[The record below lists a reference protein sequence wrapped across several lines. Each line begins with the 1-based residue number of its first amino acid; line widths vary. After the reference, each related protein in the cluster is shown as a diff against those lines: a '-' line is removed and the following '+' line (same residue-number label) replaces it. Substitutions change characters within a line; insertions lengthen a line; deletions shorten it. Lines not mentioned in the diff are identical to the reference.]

1 LFLAKSSQPVGLE
14 NRTPILIEG
23 KVLLLFGTQ
32 CFSPAAAGSVGL
44 RCQAGFPRK
53 FGTDF
58 QVRQAAVGFFFE
70 NLPCRVK
77 FIPEKSRCVRNSGA
91 VRVFGMADDD
101 FETPE
106 IWDEYQWERFL
117 QQQDRNTEKY
127 FGLLE
132 KYLDHPDR
140 DNIIAKEMG
149 WESFDEGRDAEWDE
163 VAESLC
169 EEEMS
174 LSQQE
179 PECSEGDFEEFA
191 RSPIYQDTLKLHT
204 WINSWLDREQSLKDH
219 PEAIRLAT
227 RSAVCGA
234 KLAAALCGDDCTE
247 LGMTIAYLK
256 RGLKAANDALDAAAR
271 LAQEKKMAVRQRMT
285 LNKLLF
291 KVRDRIVDL
300 MSEYRAEWRKR
311 YGNS

>member
-1 LFLAKSSQPVGLE
+1 
-14 NRTPILIEG
+14 
-23 KVLLLFGTQ
+23 
-32 CFSPAAAGSVGL
+32 
-44 RCQAGFPRK
+44 
-53 FGTDF
+53 
-58 QVRQAAVGFFFE
+58 
-70 NLPCRVK
+70 
-77 FIPEKSRCVRNSGA
+77 
-91 VRVFGMADDD
+91 MADDD

-149 WESFDEGRDAEWDE
+149 WESFDEDRDAEWDE

-174 LSQQE
+174 LSQE
-179 PECSEGDFEEFA
+179 EAECSEGDFEEFA

-204 WINSWLDREQSLKDH
+204 WIKSWLDREQSLKDH

-271 LAQEKKMAVRQRMT
+271 LAQEKKMAVRQRIT

-311 YGNS
+311 YGSS

>member
-1 LFLAKSSQPVGLE
+1 
-14 NRTPILIEG
+14 
-23 KVLLLFGTQ
+23 
-32 CFSPAAAGSVGL
+32 
-44 RCQAGFPRK
+44 
-53 FGTDF
+53 
-58 QVRQAAVGFFFE
+58 
-70 NLPCRVK
+70 
-77 FIPEKSRCVRNSGA
+77 
-91 VRVFGMADDD
+91 MADDD

-117 QQQDRNTEKY
+117 QQQDRNTDKY

-149 WESFDEGRDAEWDE
+149 WESFDENRDAEWDE

-169 EEEMS
+169 EQEMS
-174 LSQQE
+174 QSQQE
-179 PECSEGDFEEFA
+179 PECSDGDFEEFA

-204 WINSWLDREQSLKDH
+204 WINSWLEREQSLKDD

-271 LAQEKKMAVRQRMT
+271 LAQAKKMAVRQRMT

-291 KVRDRIVDL
+291 KIRDRIVDL

-311 YGNS
+311 YGS

>member
-1 LFLAKSSQPVGLE
+1 
-14 NRTPILIEG
+14 
-23 KVLLLFGTQ
+23 
-32 CFSPAAAGSVGL
+32 
-44 RCQAGFPRK
+44 
-53 FGTDF
+53 
-58 QVRQAAVGFFFE
+58 
-70 NLPCRVK
+70 
-77 FIPEKSRCVRNSGA
+77 
-91 VRVFGMADDD
+91 MADDD

-149 WESFDEGRDAEWDE
+149 WESFDEDRDAEWDE

-174 LSQQE
+174 LSRQE
-179 PECSEGDFEEFA
+179 PDCQEGDFEEFA

-204 WINSWLDREQSLKDH
+204 WINSWLDREQALKDD

-271 LAQEKKMAVRQRMT
+271 LAEEKKMAVRQRAT

-291 KVRDRIVDL
+291 RVRDRIVDL

>member
-1 LFLAKSSQPVGLE
+1 
-14 NRTPILIEG
+14 
-23 KVLLLFGTQ
+23 
-32 CFSPAAAGSVGL
+32 
-44 RCQAGFPRK
+44 
-53 FGTDF
+53 
-58 QVRQAAVGFFFE
+58 
-70 NLPCRVK
+70 
-77 FIPEKSRCVRNSGA
+77 
-91 VRVFGMADDD
+91 MAEDD

-132 KYLDHPDR
+132 KYLDDPDR

-149 WESFDEGRDAEWDE
+149 WESFDEERDAEWDE

-174 LSQQE
+174 QS
-179 PECSEGDFEEFA
+179 PEEADGSEGDFEEFSK
-191 RSPIYQDTLKLHT
+191 SPIYQDTLKLHT
-204 WINSWLDREQSLKDH
+204 WINSWLEREQSLKDD

-256 RGLKAANDALDAAAR
+256 RGLKAANDALDAAAC
-271 LAQEKKMAVRQRMT
+271 LAEEKKMAVRQRMT

-291 KVRDRIVDL
+291 KIRDRIVDL

-311 YGNS
+311 YGS

>member
-1 LFLAKSSQPVGLE
+1 
-14 NRTPILIEG
+14 
-23 KVLLLFGTQ
+23 
-32 CFSPAAAGSVGL
+32 
-44 RCQAGFPRK
+44 
-53 FGTDF
+53 
-58 QVRQAAVGFFFE
+58 
-70 NLPCRVK
+70 
-77 FIPEKSRCVRNSGA
+77 
-91 VRVFGMADDD
+91 MADDD

-117 QQQDRNTEKY
+117 QLQDRNTEKY

-132 KYLDHPDR
+132 KYLEHPDR

-149 WESFDEGRDAEWDE
+149 WVSFDEELDAEWDE

-179 PECSEGDFEEFA
+179 TKHSEGDFEKFL
-191 RSPIYQDTLKLHT
+191 RSPICQDTLELHT

-234 KLAAALCGDDCTE
+234 KLAAALSGDDCTE
-247 LGMTIAYLK
+247 IGMTIAYLK
-256 RGLKAANDALDAAAR
+256 RALRAANDALDAAAR
-271 LAQEKKMAVRQRMT
+271 LAQEKKMAVRQRIA

-291 KVRDRIVDL
+291 TVRDRIVDM

-311 YGNS
+311 YGHP

>member
-1 LFLAKSSQPVGLE
+1 
-14 NRTPILIEG
+14 
-23 KVLLLFGTQ
+23 
-32 CFSPAAAGSVGL
+32 
-44 RCQAGFPRK
+44 
-53 FGTDF
+53 
-58 QVRQAAVGFFFE
+58 
-70 NLPCRVK
+70 
-77 FIPEKSRCVRNSGA
+77 
-91 VRVFGMADDD
+91 MADDD

-149 WESFDEGRDAEWDE
+149 WESFDEDRDAEWDE

-174 LSQQE
+174 LSRQE
-179 PECSEGDFEEFA
+179 PDCQEGDFEEFA

-204 WINSWLDREQSLKDH
+204 WINSWLDREQALKDH

-271 LAQEKKMAVRQRMT
+271 LAEEKKMAVRQRAT

-291 KVRDRIVDL
+291 RVRDRIVDL

>member
-1 LFLAKSSQPVGLE
+1 
-14 NRTPILIEG
+14 
-23 KVLLLFGTQ
+23 
-32 CFSPAAAGSVGL
+32 
-44 RCQAGFPRK
+44 
-53 FGTDF
+53 
-58 QVRQAAVGFFFE
+58 
-70 NLPCRVK
+70 
-77 FIPEKSRCVRNSGA
+77 
-91 VRVFGMADDD
+91 
-101 FETPE
+101 
-106 IWDEYQWERFL
+106 
-117 QQQDRNTEKY
+117 
-127 FGLLE
+127 
-132 KYLDHPDR
+132 
-140 DNIIAKEMG
+140 MG
-149 WESFDEGRDAEWDE
+149 WESFDEDRDAEWDE

-174 LSQQE
+174 LSQKDSE
-179 PECSEGDFEEFA
+179 RGEGDFEEFSK
-191 RSPIYQDTLKLHT
+191 SPIYQDTLKLHT

-271 LAQEKKMAVRQRMT
+271 LAEEKRMGPRQRVT

-300 MSEYRAEWRKR
+300 MSDYRAEWRKR

>member
-1 LFLAKSSQPVGLE
+1 
-14 NRTPILIEG
+14 
-23 KVLLLFGTQ
+23 
-32 CFSPAAAGSVGL
+32 
-44 RCQAGFPRK
+44 
-53 FGTDF
+53 
-58 QVRQAAVGFFFE
+58 
-70 NLPCRVK
+70 
-77 FIPEKSRCVRNSGA
+77 
-91 VRVFGMADDD
+91 MADDD

-140 DNIIAKEMG
+140 DNIIAREMG
-149 WESFDEGRDAEWDE
+149 WESFDEDRDAEWDE
-163 VAESLC
+163 VAENLC
-169 EEEMS
+169 KEEMS
-174 LSQQE
+174 QSQPQE
-179 PECSEGDFEEFA
+179 AECSEGDFEEFS

-204 WINSWLDREQSLKDH
+204 WINSWLEREHSLKDD

-247 LGMTIAYLK
+247 IGMTIAYLK

-271 LAQEKKMAVRQRMT
+271 LAQAKKMAVRQRMT

-291 KVRDRIVDL
+291 KIRDRIVDL

-311 YGNS
+311 YGS

>member
-1 LFLAKSSQPVGLE
+1 
-14 NRTPILIEG
+14 
-23 KVLLLFGTQ
+23 
-32 CFSPAAAGSVGL
+32 
-44 RCQAGFPRK
+44 
-53 FGTDF
+53 
-58 QVRQAAVGFFFE
+58 
-70 NLPCRVK
+70 
-77 FIPEKSRCVRNSGA
+77 
-91 VRVFGMADDD
+91 MADDD

-149 WESFDEGRDAEWDE
+149 WESFDEDRDAEWDE

-174 LSQQE
+174 LSRQD
-179 PECSEGDFEEFA
+179 PECQEGDFEEFA
-191 RSPIYQDTLKLHT
+191 KSPIYQDTLKLHT
-204 WINSWLDREQSLKDH
+204 WINSWLDREQALKDH

-271 LAQEKKMAVRQRMT
+271 LAGEKKMGVRQRLT

-291 KVRDRIVDL
+291 RVRDRIVDL